1 MRPDQ
6 GSPHGYTPPAVA
18 QAESAAP
25 SPGAPDAVP
34 AMGPLAV
41 GVIEAA
47 PAPLAGSVHDADSPL
62 SPFGY

>member
-1 MRPDQ
+1 MDTP
-6 GSPHGYTPPAVA
+6 PPAVA

-47 PAPLAGSVHDADSPL
+47 LAPLAGFHDADSPL